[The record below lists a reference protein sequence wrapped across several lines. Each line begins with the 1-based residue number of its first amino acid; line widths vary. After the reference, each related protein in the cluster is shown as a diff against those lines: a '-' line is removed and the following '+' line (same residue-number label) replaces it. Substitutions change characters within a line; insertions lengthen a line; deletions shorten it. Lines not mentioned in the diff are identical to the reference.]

1 MWLFLYERKEHFFE
15 ENRNDKIDIHLKKEN
30 KKGIAVN
37 GIPIKKLGD
46 LFGICHAVIF
56 SPEDLELIKEGPTQR
71 RRFMDMEIC
80 QMNTVYYYNL
90 QQYYRILKQRNHLLK
105 EIQKKSALKDTLF
118 VWDEQLIDMGK
129 RIIASRKEFLEKL
142 NEIASQKQKQ
152 LTGGKDELKIE
163 YKPNSLENQLEEKI
177 KRNLQRE
184 DFRIVPPS
192 SIERVY
198 TAFKKEKIPSSFR
211 IIKPEDFETITK
223 TTPRDLNNYEN
234 IHIIGDIHGSYTAL
248 KTYFNKYPVIPQDFY
263 IFVGDYFD
271 RSIENYQTFKYLK
284 ELMEHKN
291 MIFLVGNH
299 EDKLYKYACDDEFKM
314 DYDIKNTIEEFEQK
328 ELKKSEIRGFIKKL
342 SQLAYITFNGKS
354 YLITHGGIPYIPEK
368 PLDFYSTNTFI
379 YGIDKYDV
387 DIDKIYN
394 EYKEMVKVINDLMEG
409 RHE

>member
-1 MWLFLYERKEHFFE
+1 MYIKHISLKGYRNLNEMTIDLKNGITIFYGANAQGKTNFLEAIYICSSGRSVRTKNDSQLIQFDALESHIQVLIQK

-177 KRNLQRE
+177 KRNLQR
-184 DFRIVPPS
+184 DILLGATQCGPHKDDILFLVNGND
-192 SIERVY
+192 V
-198 TAFKKEKIPSSFR
+198 KK
-211 IIKPEDFETITK
+211 
-223 TTPRDLNNYEN
+223 Y
-234 IHIIGDIHGSYTAL
+234 GSQGQQRTTAL
-248 KTYFNKYPVIPQDFY
+248 STRLAEIDL
-263 IFVGDYFD
+263 
-271 RSIENYQTFKYLK
+271 IETETKQKPILLLDDVLSELDKSRQSF
-284 ELMEHKN
+284 LMES
-291 MIFLVGNH
+291 IGNLQAIITCTGI
-299 EDKLYKYACDDEFKM
+299 EDAIKSYIGQAYLFCVEQGNIQK
-314 DYDIKNTIEEFEQK
+314 IKN
-328 ELKKSEIRGFIKKL
+328 
-342 SQLAYITFNGKS
+342 
-354 YLITHGGIPYIPEK
+354 
-368 PLDFYSTNTFI
+368 
-379 YGIDKYDV
+379 
-387 DIDKIYN
+387 
-394 EYKEMVKVINDLMEG
+394 
-409 RHE
+409 